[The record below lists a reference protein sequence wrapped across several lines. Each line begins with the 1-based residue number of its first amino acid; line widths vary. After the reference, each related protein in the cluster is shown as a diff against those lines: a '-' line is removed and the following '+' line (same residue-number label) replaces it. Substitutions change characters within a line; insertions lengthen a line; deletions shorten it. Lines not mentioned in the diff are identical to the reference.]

1 MAGQGKAFVLLGII
15 FAATAAGEP
24 ADIVIEFS
32 IHDEITARAT
42 RAMGAGTGAKG
53 WHERTLYITGDRTAE
68 YTLGALPVPGGFS
81 STMEKV
87 YIETP
92 LWSASFDPKSGVGT
106 RTAFPRG
113 HRREPGGLFASSDA
127 AGLIERGDVLRRM
140 GPAKGTRTI
149 AGQSCEVYLPEPTDA
164 KVELCIADIAGRRIV
179 LFSRWYERDTVW
191 METATSIDI
200 GAVVP
205 AEKFAVPRSVGD
217 VGAIR

>member
-1 MAGQGKAFVLLGII
+1 MVGQSKAWMLLGII
-15 FAATAAGEP
+15 FATTAAGEP

-42 RAMGAGTGAKG
+42 RAMGAGGDARG
-53 WHERTLYITGDRTAE
+53 WHKRTMYITGDRSAE
-68 YTLGALPVPGGFS
+68 YTLGALPVPGGFN

-106 RTAFPRG
+106 RSAFSPG
-113 HRREPGGLFASSDA
+113 HRRVPGGLFASSDA

-140 GPAKGTRTI
+140 GPVKGMRTI
-149 AGQSCEVYLPEPTDA
+149 AGQSCEMYLPAPTDA

-179 LFSRWYERDTVW
+179 LFSKWYERDTVW

-205 AEKFAVPRSVGD
+205 AEKFTLPKSVRD
-217 VGAIR
+217 IGAIR